1 MAKKLPKFW
10 HQALA
15 FVLCVVLGV
24 SLTLVF
30 ELKSLGLTRGHG
42 DTGTRGVFF
51 EKQLD
56 GLEKIAQKSNLIQ
69 QGRELYQAQRYV
81 EAINI
86 WQLALKAETNSSSQ
100 ATVLNY
106 LSLAYQQLGQWQ
118 QANETISSS
127 LNLIQNLQ
135 QTTPQTKLILAQ
147 VLNTQGS
154 LQLAQGNPEAALNTW
169 QQATN
174 IYTAAGYTQ
183 GRIGSLINQAQ
194 AQQALGLYLQA
205 RKTLAQVEQ
214 TLENQPDQQLKTTGL
229 RSLGNVFKSVGAFA
243 DSRRVL
249 QQSLQLLENDPNF
262 SQELSA
268 TLLSLGN
275 TAYAQGDK
283 NAALAY
289 YERAANVVSANSV
302 TAGGRGAG
310 SREQGGGSN
319 GFCTPTNPERPRR
332 TELDTH
338 VPFRSTAPGQGL
350 LPPLPAP
357 CPSASSVTHIQ
368 AQINQLQLLIAT
380 GQTKKAEN
388 LSLELQPKFNNL
400 SSSRSTIYARINFAK
415 SLVKL
420 GTKEYTTSAR
430 LLATAIEEA
439 ENLSDRQAQ
448 SYALGY
454 LGGLYEQTQQWSNAE
469 DLTQQALQIAQAI
482 NAPHI
487 AYQWQWQLGRI
498 LKAQGAIKSATSA
511 YEVAFTTLKSLR
523 SDLVAINS
531 DIQFSFR
538 EAVEPVYREYVQ
550 LLLNSEPSQE
560 QLKQARQVIESL
572 QLAEL
577 DNFFR
582 SACLQRQIV
591 PIEQIQQSAAAVIY
605 PIILPDRLEVIVSLP
620 QQQLRHYG
628 TKISQAEVEETIE
641 QLRENLEKPFTTP
654 EGKLL
659 SAKIYDWLIRP
670 MEAELT
676 ESQVKT
682 LVFVLDGALRN
693 VAIAA
698 LYDGNN
704 YLVEKYSIALTP
716 GLELLGPRPLRQT
729 KLKTLVAG
737 LTEARHGFSSLP
749 NVSEELKTIESEVP
763 SEVLLNQTFTS
774 SALRKQIDSVPFSVV
789 HLATHGQFSSNADE
803 TFVLAWDKP
812 IKLNELKNLLSS
824 REQTTPEPIELL
836 VLSACETAEG
846 DKRAALGLAGIAIQA
861 GARSTLASLWSLDDE
876 SSARLIGQFYKEL
889 ATKQVTK
896 AEALRQA
903 QLSLLKDPDYRHPI
917 HWAAYV
923 LLGNWL

>member
-1 MAKKLPKFW
+1 MLHSHIAKKLPKFW
-10 HQALA
+10 RQALA
-15 FVLCVVLGV
+15 FMLCVLLGGSFTLMVELRQVMASSVQPLV
-24 SLTLVF
+24 S
-30 ELKSLGLTRGHG
+30 
-42 DTGTRGVFF
+42 
-51 EKQLD
+51 Q
-56 GLEKIAQKSNLIQ
+56 EKIAEKSNLIQ
-69 QGRELYQAQRYV
+69 QGRELYQAQRYA

-147 VLNTQGS
+147 ALNTQGS
-154 LQLAQGNPEAALNTW
+154 LQLAQGKPEAALNTW

-205 RKTLAQVEQ
+205 RKTLAEVEQ
-214 TLENQPDQQLKTTGL
+214 TLENQPDEQLKTTGL

-249 QQSLQLLENDPNF
+249 QQSLQLLENDPNL

-302 TAGGRGAG
+302 T
-310 SREQGGGSN
+310 
-319 GFCTPTNPERPRR
+319 
-332 TELDTH
+332 
-338 VPFRSTAPGQGL
+338 
-350 LPPLPAP
+350 
-357 CPSASSVTHIQ
+357 HIQ
-368 AQINQLQLLIAT
+368 AQINELQLLIAT

-400 SSSRSTIYARINFAK
+400 SPSRSTIYARINFAK

-420 GTKEYTTSAR
+420 GTQEYTTSAK
-430 LLATAIEEA
+430 LLATAIQEA

-620 QQQLRHYG
+620 QQGLRHYA

-763 SEVLLNQTFTS
+763 SQVLLNQTFTS

>member
-1 MAKKLPKFW
+1 MLHFRMAKKLPKFW
-10 HQALA
+10 RQALA

-24 SLTLVF
+24 SLTLVL
-30 ELKSLGLTRGHG
+30 ELKSLGLTRGNG

-51 EKQLD
+51 DKQLD
-56 GLEKIAQKSNLIQ
+56 GLEKIAEKSNLIQ

-86 WQLALKAETNSSSQ
+86 WQLVLKAETNSSSQ

-135 QTTPQTKLILAQ
+135 QPTPLLLAQ
-147 VLNTQGS
+147 ALNIQGS
-154 LQLAQGNPEAALNTW
+154 LQLAQGKPEAALNTW

-214 TLENQPDQQLKTTGL
+214 TLENQPDQQLKITGL
-229 RSLGNVFKSVGAFA
+229 RSLGNVFKSVGAFV

-249 QQSLQLLENDPNF
+249 QQSLQLLENDPNL
-262 SQELSA
+262 SQQLSA

-302 TAGGRGAG
+302 T
-310 SREQGGGSN
+310 
-319 GFCTPTNPERPRR
+319 
-332 TELDTH
+332 
-338 VPFRSTAPGQGL
+338 
-350 LPPLPAP
+350 
-357 CPSASSVTHIQ
+357 HIQ

-380 GQTKKAEN
+380 AQTKKAEN

-400 SSSRSTIYARINFAK
+400 SPSRSTIYARINFAK

-420 GTKEYTTSAR
+420 GTQQYTTSAK

-550 LLLNSEPSQE
+550 LLLNSEPSQQ

-582 SACLQRQIV
+582 SACLQGQIV
-591 PIEQIQQSAAAVIY
+591 PIEQIQQSGAAVIY

-620 QQQLRHYG
+620 QQQLHHYA

-670 MEAELT
+670 VEAELT

-749 NVSEELKTIESEVP
+749 NVSDELKTIESEVP

-903 QLSLLKDPDYRHPI
+903 QLLC
-917 HWAAYV
+917 
-923 LLGNWL
+923 

>member
-1 MAKKLPKFW
+1 MAKKQPRFW
-10 HQALA
+10 RQALA
-15 FVLCVVLGV
+15 FVLCVLLGV
-24 SLTLVF
+24 SLTLTL
-30 ELKSLGLTRGHG
+30 ELRE
-42 DTGTRGVFF
+42 V
-51 EKQLD
+51 
-56 GLEKIAQKSNLIQ
+56 IASSVQPLVVRENIAEKSNLIQ
-69 QGRELYQAQRYV
+69 QARELYQAQQYA
-81 EAINI
+81 EAINL
-86 WQLALKAETNSSSQ
+86 WQLALKAEKNPSSQ
-100 ATVLNY
+100 AMVLNY

-118 QANETISSS
+118 QATQTINSS
-127 LNLIQNLQ
+127 LNLIQNSQ
-135 QTTPQTKLILAQ
+135 QATPQTKLILAQ
-147 VLNTQGS
+147 ALNTQGS
-154 LQLAQGNPEAALNTW
+154 LQLAQGKPEEALNTW

-174 IYTAAGYTQ
+174 IYTAGGYTQ

-205 RKTLAQVEQ
+205 RKTLAKVEQ
-214 TLENQPDQQLKTTGL
+214 TLENQPDEQLKTTGL
-229 RSLGNVFKSVGAFA
+229 RSLGNVLKSVGAFA

-249 QQSLQLLENDPNF
+249 LQSLEL
-262 SQELSA
+262 SQNASKSQPELSA

-283 NAALAY
+283 DAALAY
-289 YERAANVVSANSV
+289 YEQAANITSANSM
-302 TAGGRGAG
+302 T
-310 SREQGGGSN
+310 Q
-319 GFCTPTNPERPRR
+319 
-332 TELDTH
+332 
-338 VPFRSTAPGQGL
+338 
-350 LPPLPAP
+350 
-357 CPSASSVTHIQ
+357 IQ

-400 SSSRSTIYARINFAK
+400 SPSRSTIYSRINLAK

-420 GTKEYTTSAR
+420 GTKENTTSAK
-430 LLATAIEEA
+430 LLAIAIQEA
-439 ENLSDRQAQ
+439 ENLSDRQAE

-454 LGGLYEQTQQWSNAE
+454 LGGLYEQTEQWSNAE
-469 DLTQQALQIAQAI
+469 DFTQKALQIAQAI

-498 LKAQGAIKSATSA
+498 LKAQGAIEQATSA

-550 LLLNSEPSQE
+550 LLLNPEPSQE

-577 DNFFR
+577 DNFLR
-582 SACLQRQIV
+582 SACLQGQIV

-605 PIILPDRLEVIVSLP
+605 PIILEDRLEVILSLP
-620 QQQLRHYG
+620 QQGLRHYA
-628 TKISQAEVEETIE
+628 TKISQPEVEEVIE

-659 SAKIYDWLIRP
+659 SAKVYDWLIRP
-670 MEAELT
+670 VEAQLAQ
-676 ESQVKT
+676 SQVKT

-693 VAIAA
+693 VPIAA
-698 LYDGNN
+698 LYDGNQ

-716 GLELLGPRPLRQT
+716 GLELLGPRPLRQS
-729 KLKTLVAG
+729 KLKTLAAG
-737 LTEARHGFSSLP
+737 LTEARHGFNSLP
-749 NVSEELKTIESEVP
+749 NVSDELKTIESEVP

-774 SALRKQIDSVPFSVV
+774 SALRKQVDSVPFSVV

-812 IKLNELKNLLSS
+812 IKLSELKDLLRS
-824 REQTTPEPIELL
+824 REQTRPEPIELL

-846 DKRAALGLAGIAIQA
+846 DKRAALGLAGVAIQA

-876 SSARLIGQFYKEL
+876 SGARLVGQFYKEL

>member
-1 MAKKLPKFW
+1 MLHFRMAKKLPKFW
-10 HQALA
+10 RQALA
-15 FVLCVVLGV
+15 FVLCVLLGV

-42 DTGTRGVFF
+42 DTETRGVFF
-51 EKQLD
+51 DKQLD
-56 GLEKIAQKSNLIQ
+56 GLNKIAQKSTEYLSNSSLIQ
-69 QGRELYQAQRYV
+69 QGRELYQAQRYA

-86 WQLALKAETNSSSQ
+86 WQLALKAETNPSSQ

-118 QANETISSS
+118 QANETINSS

-147 VLNTQGS
+147 ALNTQGS
-154 LQLAQGNPEAALNTW
+154 LQLAQGKPEAALNTW

-249 QQSLQLLENDPNF
+249 QQSLQLLENDPNL

-268 TLLSLGN
+268 ALLSLGN

-302 TAGGRGAG
+302 T
-310 SREQGGGSN
+310 
-319 GFCTPTNPERPRR
+319 
-332 TELDTH
+332 
-338 VPFRSTAPGQGL
+338 
-350 LPPLPAP
+350 
-357 CPSASSVTHIQ
+357 HIQ
-368 AQINQLQLLIAT
+368 AQINELQLLIAT

-400 SSSRSTIYARINFAK
+400 SPSRSTIYARINLAK

-420 GTKEYTTSAR
+420 GTQEYTTSAK
-430 LLATAIEEA
+430 LLATAIQEA

-550 LLLNSEPSQE
+550 LLLNPEPSQE

-582 SACLQRQIV
+582 SACLQGQIV

-620 QQQLRHYG
+620 QQQLRHYA
-628 TKISQAEVEETIE
+628 TKINQAEVEETIE
-641 QLRENLEKPFTTP
+641 ELRENLEKPFTTP

-670 MEAELT
+670 VEAELT

-749 NVSEELKTIESEVP
+749 NVSDELKTIESEVP

>member
-1 MAKKLPKFW
+1 MTKKQQKFW
-10 HQALA
+10 RKALA
-15 FVLCVVLGV
+15 FVLCVLLGI
-24 SLTLVF
+24 SLTLTL
-30 ELKSLGLTRGHG
+30 ELKQVIASS
-42 DTGTRGVFF
+42 VQFVVS
-51 EKQLD
+51 K
-56 GLEKIAQKSNLIQ
+56 EKITETSNLIQ
-69 QGRELYQAQRYV
+69 QGRELYQAQRYA

-86 WQLALKAETNSSSQ
+86 WQLALKAEKNLSSQ
-100 ATVLNY
+100 TMVLNY
-106 LSLAYQQLGQWQ
+106 LSLAYQQLGKWQ
-118 QANETISSS
+118 QATQAISSS
-127 LNLIQNLQ
+127 LNLIRNL
-135 QTTPQTKLILAQ
+135 PQTKLILAQ
-147 VLNTQGS
+147 ALNTQGS
-154 LQLAQGNPEAALNTW
+154 LQLAQGKTEQALKTW
-169 QQATN
+169 QQATT

-205 RKTLAQVEQ
+205 RKTLAEVEK
-214 TLENQPDQQLKTTGL
+214 TLENQSDKQLKTTGL
-229 RSLGNVFKSVGAFA
+229 RSLGNVLKSVGALA

-249 QQSLQLLENDPNF
+249 QQSLQVLQNDAHL

-275 TAYAQGDK
+275 TAYAQGDTDV
-283 NAALAY
+283 ALAFY
-289 YERAANVVSANSV
+289 KQAATTGSANSM
-302 TAGGRGAG
+302 T
-310 SREQGGGSN
+310 Q
-319 GFCTPTNPERPRR
+319 
-332 TELDTH
+332 
-338 VPFRSTAPGQGL
+338 
-350 LPPLPAP
+350 
-357 CPSASSVTHIQ
+357 IQ
-368 AQINQLQLLIAT
+368 AQINQFQLFIAT
-380 GQTKKAEN
+380 GQTKTAEN
-388 LSLELQPKFNNL
+388 LSIELQRKFTNL
-400 SSSRSTIYARINFAK
+400 SPSRATIYARINFAK

-420 GTKEYTTSAR
+420 GTRENTISAK
-430 LLATAIEEA
+430 LLAIAIGEA
-439 ENLSDRQAQ
+439 ENLSDQPAQ

-454 LGGLYEQTQQWSNAE
+454 LGGLYEQTQQWSNAQ

-498 LKAQGAIKSATSA
+498 LKAQGAIKQATSA

-550 LLLNSEPSQE
+550 LLLNSEPSQD

-582 SACLQRQIV
+582 SACLEGQIV
-591 PIEQIQQSAAAVIY
+591 PIEKIQQSAAAVIY

-620 QQQLRHYG
+620 QQGLRHYT
-628 TKISQAEVEETIE
+628 TKISQSEVEEVTE

-654 EGKLL
+654 EGKSL
-659 SAKIYDWLIRP
+659 SAKVYDWLIRP
-670 MEAELT
+670 AAVEL
-676 ESQVKT
+676 SQNGVKT

-698 LYDGNN
+698 LYDGDR

-716 GLELLGPRPLRQT
+716 GLELLGPRPLRKS
-729 KLKTLVAG
+729 KLKTLAAG

-749 NVSEELKTIESEVP
+749 NVNDELKAIESQVP
-763 SEVLLNQTFTS
+763 NEVLLNQTFTS
-774 SALRKQIDSVPFSVV
+774 SALRKQIDSIPFSVV

-812 IKLNELKNLLSS
+812 IKVNELKELLRS

-876 SSARLIGQFYKEL
+876 SGARLISQFYKEL

-903 QLSLLKDPDYRHPI
+903 QLSLLKDPDYRHPR

>member
-1 MAKKLPKFW
+1 MLHFDMAKKQPRFW
-10 HQALA
+10 RQALV
-15 FVLCVVLGV
+15 FVLCVLLGV

-42 DTGTRGVFF
+42 DAGTRGVFF
-51 EKQLD
+51 NKQLD
-56 GLEKIAQKSNLIQ
+56 GLEKIAEKSSLIQ
-69 QGRELYQAQRYV
+69 QGRELYQAQRYT

-86 WQLALKAETNSSSQ
+86 WQLALKAAKNPSSQ
-100 ATVLNY
+100 AMVLNY

-118 QANETISSS
+118 QASETISSS

-135 QTTPQTKLILAQ
+135 EPTPLILAQ
-147 VLNTQGS
+147 ALNTQGS
-154 LQLAQGNPEAALNTW
+154 LQLAQGKPEQALNTW
-169 QQATN
+169 QQATT

-214 TLENQPDQQLKTTGL
+214 TLENQPDEHLKTTKA
-229 RSLGNVFKSVGAFA
+229 RSLGNVLKSLGALA

-249 QQSLQLLENDPNF
+249 QQSLQLLQNGAHV

-275 TAYAQGDK
+275 TAYAQGDTD
-283 NAALAY
+283 AALAY
-289 YERAANVVSANSV
+289 YEQAANITSANRI
-302 TAGGRGAG
+302 A
-310 SREQGGGSN
+310 Q
-319 GFCTPTNPERPRR
+319 
-332 TELDTH
+332 
-338 VPFRSTAPGQGL
+338 
-350 LPPLPAP
+350 
-357 CPSASSVTHIQ
+357 IQ

-380 GQTKKAEN
+380 EQTKKAEN
-388 LSLELQPKFNNL
+388 LSLQLQSKFSNL
-400 SSSRSTIYARINFAK
+400 SPSRSTIYARINFAK

-420 GTKEYTTSAR
+420 GTQGNTTSAK
-430 LLATAIEEA
+430 LLAIAIQEA
-439 ENLSDRQAQ
+439 ENLSDQQAQ

-454 LGGLYEQTQQWSNAE
+454 LGGLYEQTEQWSNAE
-469 DLTQQALQIAQAI
+469 DFTHKALQIAQAI

-531 DIQFSFR
+531 EIQFSFR
-538 EAVEPVYREYVQ
+538 ETVEPVYREYVQ
-550 LLLNSEPSQE
+550 LLLNSEPNQQ

-582 SACLQRQIV
+582 SACLQEQIV
-591 PIEQIQQSAAAVIY
+591 PIEQIQQSAAAIIY
-605 PIILPDRLEVIVSLP
+605 PIILPDRLEVILSLP
-620 QQQLRHYG
+620 QQELRHYA
-628 TKISQAEVEETIE
+628 TKISQPEVEETIE
-641 QLRENLEKPFTTP
+641 QLRENIEKPFTTP

-659 SAKIYDWLIRP
+659 SAKVYDWLIRP
-670 MEAELT
+670 VEAELV

-682 LVFVLDGALRN
+682 LVFVLDGGLRN

-716 GLELLGPRPLRQT
+716 GLELLSPRPLRQS
-729 KLKTLVAG
+729 KLKTLAAG

-789 HLATHGQFSSNADE
+789 HLATHGQFSSSADE

-812 IKLNELKNLLSS
+812 IKLNELKDLLRS
-824 REQTTPEPIELL
+824 REQTTAEPIELL
-836 VLSACETAEG
+836 VLSACETANG
-846 DKRAALGLAGIAIQA
+846 DKRAALGLAGVAIQA

>member
-1 MAKKLPKFW
+1 MLDSHMAKKQPRFW
-10 HQALA
+10 RQALA
-15 FVLCVVLGV
+15 FVLCVLLGV
-24 SLTLVF
+24 SLTLTL
-30 ELKSLGLTRGHG
+30 ELRE
-42 DTGTRGVFF
+42 V
-51 EKQLD
+51 
-56 GLEKIAQKSNLIQ
+56 IASSVQPLVVRENIAEKSNLIQ
-69 QGRELYQAQRYV
+69 QARELYQAQQYA
-81 EAINI
+81 EAINL
-86 WQLALKAETNSSSQ
+86 WQLALKAEKNPSSQ
-100 ATVLNY
+100 AMVLNY

-118 QANETISSS
+118 QATQTINSS
-127 LNLIQNLQ
+127 LNLIQNSQ
-135 QTTPQTKLILAQ
+135 QATPQTKLILAQ
-147 VLNTQGS
+147 ALNTQGS
-154 LQLAQGNPEAALNTW
+154 LQLAQGKPEEALNTW

-174 IYTAAGYTQ
+174 IYTAGGYTQ

-205 RKTLAQVEQ
+205 RKTLAKVEQ
-214 TLENQPDQQLKTTGL
+214 TLENQPDEQLKTTGL
-229 RSLGNVFKSVGAFA
+229 RSLGNVLKSVGAFA

-249 QQSLQLLENDPNF
+249 LQSLEL
-262 SQELSA
+262 SQNASKSQPELSA

-283 NAALAY
+283 DAALAY
-289 YERAANVVSANSV
+289 YEQAANITSANSM
-302 TAGGRGAG
+302 T
-310 SREQGGGSN
+310 Q
-319 GFCTPTNPERPRR
+319 
-332 TELDTH
+332 
-338 VPFRSTAPGQGL
+338 
-350 LPPLPAP
+350 
-357 CPSASSVTHIQ
+357 IQ

-400 SSSRSTIYARINFAK
+400 SPSRSTIYSRINLAK

-420 GTKEYTTSAR
+420 GTKENTTSAK
-430 LLATAIEEA
+430 LLAIAIQEA
-439 ENLSDRQAQ
+439 ENLSDRQAE

-454 LGGLYEQTQQWSNAE
+454 LGGLYEQTEQWSNAE
-469 DLTQQALQIAQAI
+469 DFTQKALQIAQAI

-498 LKAQGAIKSATSA
+498 LKAQGAIEQATSA

-550 LLLNSEPSQE
+550 LLLNPEPSQE

-577 DNFFR
+577 DNFLR
-582 SACLQRQIV
+582 SACLQGQIV

-605 PIILPDRLEVIVSLP
+605 PIILEDRLEVILSLP
-620 QQQLRHYG
+620 QQGLRHYA
-628 TKISQAEVEETIE
+628 TKISQPEVEEVIE

-659 SAKIYDWLIRP
+659 SAKVYDWLIRP
-670 MEAELT
+670 VEAQLAQ
-676 ESQVKT
+676 SQVKT

-693 VAIAA
+693 VPIAA
-698 LYDGNN
+698 LYDGNQ

-716 GLELLGPRPLRQT
+716 GLELLGPRPLRQS
-729 KLKTLVAG
+729 KLKTLAAG
-737 LTEARHGFSSLP
+737 LTEARHGFNSLP
-749 NVSEELKTIESEVP
+749 NVSDELKTIESEVP

-774 SALRKQIDSVPFSVV
+774 SALRKQVDSVPFSVV

-812 IKLNELKNLLSS
+812 IKLSELKDLLRS
-824 REQTTPEPIELL
+824 REQTRPEPIELL

-846 DKRAALGLAGIAIQA
+846 DKRAALGLAGVAIQA

-876 SSARLIGQFYKEL
+876 SGARLVGQFYKEL

>member
-1 MAKKLPKFW
+1 MAKKQPRFW
-10 HQALA
+10 RKALA
-15 FVLCVVLGV
+15 FVLSVVLGV
-24 SLTLVF
+24 NLTLIL
-30 ELKSLGLTRGHG
+30 ELRQVIASSVQPLVSK
-42 DTGTRGVFF
+42 
-51 EKQLD
+51 
-56 GLEKIAQKSNLIQ
+56 EKIAQESNLIQ
-69 QGRELYQAQRYV
+69 QGRELYQAQRYA
-81 EAINI
+81 EAVNI
-86 WQLALKAETNSSSQ
+86 WQLALKAENNPLSK
-100 ATVLNY
+100 AMVLNY
-106 LSLAYQQLGQWQ
+106 LSLAYQQLGNWQ
-118 QANETISSS
+118 QATQTISSS
-127 LNLIQNLQ
+127 LNLIQNSQ
-135 QTTPQTKLILAQ
+135 QATPQTKLIFAQ
-147 VLNTQGS
+147 ALNTQGS
-154 LQLAQGNPEAALNTW
+154 LQLAEGKTEQALNTW
-169 QQATN
+169 QQAAT
-174 IYTAAGYTQ
+174 IYTVAGYTQ

-205 RKTLAQVEQ
+205 RKTLAEVEQ
-214 TLENQPDQQLKTTGL
+214 TLENQPDEQLKTTGL
-229 RSLGNVFKSVGAFA
+229 RSLGNVLKSVGAFA
-243 DSRRVL
+243 DSRRIL
-249 QQSLQLLENDPNF
+249 QQSLEL
-262 SQELSA
+262 SQNASKSQPELSA

-275 TAYAQGDK
+275 TAYAQGDT

-289 YERAANVVSANSV
+289 YEQAANIVSANSM
-302 TAGGRGAG
+302 T
-310 SREQGGGSN
+310 Q
-319 GFCTPTNPERPRR
+319 
-332 TELDTH
+332 
-338 VPFRSTAPGQGL
+338 
-350 LPPLPAP
+350 
-357 CPSASSVTHIQ
+357 IQ

-388 LSLELQPKFNNL
+388 LSLELQPKFSNL
-400 SSSRSTIYARINFAK
+400 SPSRSTIYSRINFAK

-420 GTKEYTTSAR
+420 GTKENATSAK
-430 LLATAIEEA
+430 LLAIAIQEA

-454 LGGLYEQTQQWSNAE
+454 LGGLYEQTQQWSNAQ

-498 LKAQGAIKSATSA
+498 LKAQGEIKQATSA

-523 SDLVAINS
+523 GDLVAINS

-550 LLLNSEPSQE
+550 LLLNPESSQE
-560 QLKQARQVIESL
+560 QLIQARQVIESL

-582 SACLQRQIV
+582 SACLQGQIV
-591 PIEQIQQSAAAVIY
+591 PIEQIQQSAATVIY
-605 PIILPDRLEVIVSLP
+605 PIILPDRLEVILSLP
-620 QQQLRHYG
+620 EQGLRHYA
-628 TKISQAEVEETIE
+628 TKISQPEVEEVIE

-659 SAKIYDWLIRP
+659 SAKVYDWLIRP
-670 MEAELT
+670 VEAELAQ
-676 ESQVKT
+676 SQVKT
-682 LVFVLDGALRN
+682 LVFILNGALRN
-693 VAIAA
+693 VPIAA

-716 GLELLGPRPLRQT
+716 GLELLGPRPLRQS
-729 KLKTLVAG
+729 KLKTLAAG

-749 NVSEELKTIESEVP
+749 NVSDELKTIESEVP

-774 SALRKQIDSVPFSVV
+774 AALRKQIDSVPFSVV

-812 IKLNELKNLLSS
+812 IKINELKDLLRS

>member
-1 MAKKLPKFW
+1 MLDSRMAKKQPRFW
-10 HQALA
+10 RKGLV
-15 FVLCVVLGV
+15 FLLCVLFGV
-24 SLTLVF
+24 SLTFIL
-30 ELKSLGLTRGHG
+30 ELRQVIASSVQPL
-42 DTGTRGVFF
+42 
-51 EKQLD
+51 
-56 GLEKIAQKSNLIQ
+56 IAQEKSTQYLSNSNLIQ
-69 QGRELYQAQRYV
+69 QGRELYQAQRYA
-81 EAINI
+81 EAVNI
-86 WQLALKAETNSSSQ
+86 WQLALKAENNPSSQ
-100 ATVLNY
+100 AMVLNY
-106 LSLAYQQLGQWQ
+106 LSLAYQQLGNWQ
-118 QANETISSS
+118 QASETISSS
-127 LNLIQNLQ
+127 LNLIQNSQ
-135 QTTPQTKLILAQ
+135 QATPQTKLILAQ
-147 VLNTQGS
+147 ALNTQGS
-154 LQLAQGNPEAALNTW
+154 LQLVQGKAEQALNTW
-169 QQATN
+169 QQATT

-194 AQQALGLYLQA
+194 AQQSLGLYLQA

-214 TLENQPDQQLKTTGL
+214 TLENQPDEQLKTTEL
-229 RSLGNVFKSVGAFA
+229 RSLGNVLKSVGAFA

-249 QQSLQLLENDPNF
+249 QQSLEL
-262 SQELSA
+262 SQNASKSQPELSA

-275 TAYAQGDK
+275 TAYAQGDTD
-283 NAALAY
+283 AALAY
-289 YERAANVVSANSV
+289 YEQAANIVSANSM
-302 TAGGRGAG
+302 T
-310 SREQGGGSN
+310 Q
-319 GFCTPTNPERPRR
+319 
-332 TELDTH
+332 
-338 VPFRSTAPGQGL
+338 
-350 LPPLPAP
+350 
-357 CPSASSVTHIQ
+357 IQ

-388 LSLELQPKFNNL
+388 LSLELQPKFTNL
-400 SSSRSTIYARINFAK
+400 SPSRSTIYSRINLAK

-420 GTKEYTTSAR
+420 GNKEYTTSAK
-430 LLATAIEEA
+430 LLATAIQEA

-454 LGGLYEQTQQWSNAE
+454 LGGLYEQTEQWSNAE
-469 DLTQQALQIAQAI
+469 DFTLEALQIAQAI

-498 LKAQGAIKSATSA
+498 LKAQGEIKQATSA

-538 EAVEPVYREYVQ
+538 ETVEPVYREYVQ
-550 LLLNSEPSQE
+550 LLLNPEPSQE

-577 DNFFR
+577 DNFLR
-582 SACLQRQIV
+582 SACLQGQIV

-605 PIILPDRLEVIVSLP
+605 PIILEDRLEVILSLP
-620 QQQLRHYG
+620 QQGLRHYV
-628 TKISQAEVEETIE
+628 TKISQPEVEEVIE

-659 SAKIYDWLIRP
+659 SAKVYDWLIRP
-670 MEAELT
+670 VEAELAQ
-676 ESQVKT
+676 SQVKT

-693 VAIAA
+693 VPIAA
-698 LYDGNN
+698 LYDGNQ

-716 GLELLGPRPLRQT
+716 GLELLGPRPLRQS

-737 LTEARHGFSSLP
+737 LTEARHGFNSLP
-749 NVSEELKTIESEVP
+749 NVSDELKTIESEVP

-812 IKLNELKNLLSS
+812 IKLNELKDLLGS
-824 REQTTPEPIELL
+824 REQTTLEPIELL

-846 DKRAALGLAGIAIQA
+846 DKRAALGLAGVAIQA

-876 SSARLIGQFYKEL
+876 SGARLVGEFYKEL

-903 QLSLLKDPDYRHPI
+903 QLSLLKDPDYRHPV

>member
-1 MAKKLPKFW
+1 MLHSRMAKKQPRFW
-10 HQALA
+10 RKTLA

-24 SLTLVF
+24 SLTLML
-30 ELKSLGLTRGHG
+30 ELRQVIASSVQPLVIK
-42 DTGTRGVFF
+42 
-51 EKQLD
+51 
-56 GLEKIAQKSNLIQ
+56 EKITQESNLIQ
-69 QGRELYQAQRYV
+69 QARELYQVQRYA
-81 EAINI
+81 EAVNI
-86 WQLALKAETNSSSQ
+86 WQLALKAEKNPSSK
-100 ATVLNY
+100 AMLLNY

-118 QANETISSS
+118 QASETISSS
-127 LNLIQNLQ
+127 LNLIQNFQ
-135 QTTPQTKLILAQ
+135 QATPQTKLIFAQ
-147 VLNTQGS
+147 ALNTQGS
-154 LQLAQGNPEAALNTW
+154 LQLALGKLEEALNTW

-205 RKTLAQVEQ
+205 FKTLAEVEQ
-214 TLENQPDQQLKTTGL
+214 TLENQPDEQLKTTGL
-229 RSLGNVFKSVGAFA
+229 RSLGNVLKSVGALA

-249 QQSLQLLENDPNF
+249 QESLEL
-262 SQELSA
+262 SQNASKSKPELSA

-275 TAYAQGDK
+275 TAYAQGDTD
-283 NAALAY
+283 AALAY
-289 YERAANVVSANSV
+289 YEQAAN
-302 TAGGRGAG
+302 
-310 SREQGGGSN
+310 N
-319 GFCTPTNPERPRR
+319 GV
-332 TELDTH
+332 DTI
-338 VPFRSTAPGQGL
+338 TQ
-350 LPPLPAP
+350 
-357 CPSASSVTHIQ
+357 IQ

-400 SSSRSTIYARINFAK
+400 SASRSTIYSRINLAK

-420 GTKEYTTSAR
+420 GTKEYTTSAK
-430 LLATAIEEA
+430 LLAIAIQEA

-454 LGGLYEQTQQWSNAE
+454 LGGLYEQTEQRSIAE
-469 DLTQQALQIAQAI
+469 DFTYKALQIAQAI

-498 LKAQGAIKSATSA
+498 LKAQGAIGQATSA

-550 LLLNSEPSQE
+550 LLLNPEPSQE

-577 DNFFR
+577 DNFLR
-582 SACLQRQIV
+582 SACLQGQIV
-591 PIEQIQQSAAAVIY
+591 PIEQIQQSAAAVVY
-605 PIILPDRLEVIVSLP
+605 PIILPDRLEVILSLP
-620 QQQLRHYG
+620 QQGLRHHT
-628 TKISQAEVEETIE
+628 TKISQPEVEEVIE

-659 SAKIYDWLIRP
+659 SAKVYDWLIRP
-670 MEAELT
+670 VEAQLAQ
-676 ESQVKT
+676 SQVKT

-693 VAIAA
+693 VPIAA
-698 LYDGNN
+698 LYDGNE

-729 KLKTLVAG
+729 KLKTLAGG

-749 NVSEELKTIESEVP
+749 NVSDELKTIESEVP

-774 SALRKQIDSVPFSVV
+774 SALRKLIDSAPFSVV

-812 IKLNELKNLLSS
+812 IKLNELKDLLRS

-846 DKRAALGLAGIAIQA
+846 DKRAALGLAGVAIQA

-876 SSARLIGQFYKEL
+876 SGARLVSQFYKEL

>member
-1 MAKKLPKFW
+1 MAKKQPRFW
-10 HQALA
+10 RQALA
-15 FVLCVVLGV
+15 FVLCVVLGAN
-24 SLTLVF
+24 LTLIL
-30 ELKSLGLTRGHG
+30 ELRQVIASSVQPLVSK
-42 DTGTRGVFF
+42 
-51 EKQLD
+51 
-56 GLEKIAQKSNLIQ
+56 EKIAEKSNLIQ
-69 QGRELYQAQRYV
+69 QGRELYQAQRYA

-86 WQLALKAETNSSSQ
+86 WDLALKAESNPSSQ
-100 ATVLNY
+100 AMVLNY

-118 QANETISSS
+118 QASQTISSS
-127 LNLIQNLQ
+127 LNLIQNFQ
-135 QTTPQTKLILAQ
+135 QTTPQTKLIFAQ
-147 VLNTQGS
+147 ALNTQGS
-154 LQLAQGNPEAALNTW
+154 LQLAQGKPEEALNTW
-169 QQATN
+169 QQATT

-205 RKTLAQVEQ
+205 RKTLIEVEQ
-214 TLENQPDQQLKTTGL
+214 TLENQPDEQLKTTGL
-229 RSLGNVFKSVGAFA
+229 RSLGNVLKSVGAFA

-249 QQSLQLLENDPNF
+249 QQSLLLLKNGASK
-262 SQELSA
+262 SQPELSA

-275 TAYAQGDK
+275 TAYAQGDT

-289 YERAANVVSANSV
+289 YERAANIISANSM
-302 TAGGRGAG
+302 T
-310 SREQGGGSN
+310 Q
-319 GFCTPTNPERPRR
+319 
-332 TELDTH
+332 
-338 VPFRSTAPGQGL
+338 
-350 LPPLPAP
+350 
-357 CPSASSVTHIQ
+357 IQ

-400 SSSRSTIYARINFAK
+400 SPSRSTIYSRINLAK

-420 GTKEYTTSAR
+420 GTKEYTPSAKV
-430 LLATAIEEA
+430 LAIAIQEA

-454 LGGLYEQTQQWSNAE
+454 LGGLYEQTEQWSNAE
-469 DLTQQALQIAQAI
+469 DFTYKALQIAQAI

-498 LKAQGAIKSATSA
+498 LKAQGAIEQATSA

-523 SDLVAINS
+523 GDLVAINS

-550 LLLNSEPSQE
+550 LLLNPEPSQE

-582 SACLQRQIV
+582 SACLEGQIV
-591 PIEQIQQSAAAVIY
+591 PIEQIQQSAAAVVY
-605 PIILPDRLEVIVSLP
+605 PIILPDRLEVILSLP
-620 QQQLRHYG
+620 QQGLRHYA
-628 TKISQAEVEETIE
+628 TKISQAEVEEVIE

-659 SAKIYDWLIRP
+659 SAKVYDWLIRP
-670 MEAELT
+670 VEPELA

-693 VAIAA
+693 VPIAA

-716 GLELLGPRPLRQT
+716 GLELLGPRPLRQS

-749 NVSEELKTIESEVP
+749 NVSDELKTIESEVP

-774 SALRKQIDSVPFSVV
+774 SALRKQVDSVPFSVV

-812 IKLNELKNLLSS
+812 IKLNELKDLLRS

-846 DKRAALGLAGIAIQA
+846 DKRAALGLAGVAIQA

-876 SSARLIGQFYKEL
+876 SGARLVGQFYKEL

-903 QLSLLKDPDYRHPI
+903 QLSLLKDPDYRHPV

>member
-1 MAKKLPKFW
+1 MAKKQPRFW
-10 HQALA
+10 RKALT
-15 FVLCVVLGV
+15 FVLCVLLGV
-24 SLTLVF
+24 SLTLTL
-30 ELKSLGLTRGHG
+30 ELRQVIASSVQPL
-42 DTGTRGVFF
+42 VA
-51 EKQLD
+51 E
-56 GLEKIAQKSNLIQ
+56 EKIPEKSNLIQ
-69 QGRELYQAQRYV
+69 QARELYEAQRYA

-86 WQLALKAETNSSSQ
+86 WQLALKAEKNPSSQ
-100 ATVLNY
+100 AMVLNY

-118 QANETISSS
+118 QASDTINSS
-127 LNLIQNLQ
+127 LNLIQNSQ
-135 QTTPQTKLILAQ
+135 QTTPQVKLILAQ
-147 VLNTQGS
+147 ALNTQGS
-154 LQLAQGNPEAALNTW
+154 LQLAQGKAEQALNTW
-169 QQATN
+169 QQATT

-205 RKTLAQVEQ
+205 RKTLAEVEQ
-214 TLENQPDQQLKTTGL
+214 TLENQPDEQLKTTGL
-229 RSLGNVFKSVGAFA
+229 RSLGNVLKSVGALA

-249 QQSLQLLENDPNF
+249 QQSLQLLKNGG
-262 SQELSA
+262 SKSQQELSA

-275 TAYAQGDK
+275 TTYAQGDT

-289 YERAANVVSANSV
+289 YEQAANIV
-302 TAGGRGAG
+302 
-310 SREQGGGSN
+310 
-319 GFCTPTNPERPRR
+319 
-332 TELDTH
+332 
-338 VPFRSTAPGQGL
+338 
-350 LPPLPAP
+350 
-357 CPSASSVTHIQ
+357 SASSMTQIQ

-380 GQTKKAEN
+380 EQKKKAEN
-388 LSLELQPKFNNL
+388 LSLQLQSKFSNL
-400 SSSRSTIYARINFAK
+400 SPSRSTIYSRINLAK
-415 SLVKL
+415 SLMKL
-420 GTKEYTTSAR
+420 GTKENTASAK
-430 LLATAIEEA
+430 LLAIAIQEA
-439 ENLSDRQAQ
+439 QNLSDQQAE

-454 LGGLYEQTQQWSNAE
+454 LGGLYEQTQQWSNAQ

-498 LKAQGAIKSATSA
+498 LKVQGAIKPATSA

-550 LLLNSEPSQE
+550 LLLNPGESVEPNQE
-560 QLKQARQVIESL
+560 ELKQARQVIESL

-582 SACLQRQIV
+582 SACLQGQIV
-591 PIEQIQQSAAAVIY
+591 SIEQIQQSQAAVIY
-605 PIILPDRLEVIVSLP
+605 PIILPDRLEVILSLP
-620 QQQLRHYG
+620 QQGLRHYA
-628 TKISQAEVEETIE
+628 TKISQPELEEVTE

-659 SAKIYDWLIRP
+659 SAKVYDWLIRP
-670 MEAELT
+670 VEAELS

-698 LYDGNN
+698 LYDGDR
-704 YLVEKYSIALTP
+704 YLIEKYSIALTP

-749 NVSEELKTIESEVP
+749 NVSDELKAIESEVP
-763 SEVLLNQTFTS
+763 NEVLLNQTFTS
-774 SALRKQIDSVPFSVV
+774 SGLRKQIDSVPFSVV

-812 IKLNELKNLLSS
+812 IKLNELKDLLRS

-836 VLSACETAEG
+836 VLSACETADG
-846 DKRAALGLAGIAIQA
+846 DKRAALGLAGMAIQA

>member
-1 MAKKLPKFW
+1 MLHSQMVKKQPKFW
-10 HQALA
+10 RQALA
-15 FVLCVVLGV
+15 FVLCVVLGM
-24 SLTLVF
+24 SLTLVL
-30 ELKSLGLTRGHG
+30 ELRQVIAAAVQPLTVK
-42 DTGTRGVFF
+42 T
-51 EKQLD
+51 QYLSN
-56 GLEKIAQKSNLIQ
+56 SNLIQ
-69 QGRELYQAQRYV
+69 QGRELYQAQRYA

-86 WQLALKAETNSSSQ
+86 WQLALKAQKNLSSQ
-100 ATVLNY
+100 AMVLNY

-118 QANETISSS
+118 QATQTISSS
-127 LNLIQNLQ
+127 LKLIQNSQ
-135 QTTPQTKLILAQ
+135 ATPQTKLIFAQ
-147 VLNTQGS
+147 ALNTQGS
-154 LQLAQGNPEAALNTW
+154 LQLAEGKTEQALNTW
-169 QQATN
+169 QQAAT

-205 RKTLAQVEQ
+205 RKTLAEVEQ
-214 TLENQPDQQLKTTGL
+214 TLENQPDEQLKTTGL
-229 RSLGNVFKSVGAFA
+229 RSLGNVLKSVGAFA
-243 DSRRVL
+243 DSRRIL
-249 QQSLQLLENDPNF
+249 QQSLEL
-262 SQELSA
+262 SQKASKSQPELSA

-275 TAYAQGDK
+275 TAYAQGDTD
-283 NAALAY
+283 AALAY
-289 YERAANVVSANSV
+289 YEQAANIVSANSM
-302 TAGGRGAG
+302 T
-310 SREQGGGSN
+310 Q
-319 GFCTPTNPERPRR
+319 
-332 TELDTH
+332 
-338 VPFRSTAPGQGL
+338 
-350 LPPLPAP
+350 
-357 CPSASSVTHIQ
+357 IQ

-388 LSLELQPKFNNL
+388 LSVELQPKFSNL
-400 SSSRSTIYARINFAK
+400 SPSRSTIYSRINFAK

-420 GTKEYTTSAR
+420 GTKENATSAK
-430 LLATAIEEA
+430 LLAIAIQEA

-454 LGGLYEQTQQWSNAE
+454 LGGLYEQTQQWSNAQ

-498 LKAQGAIKSATSA
+498 LKAQGAIKPATSA

-523 SDLVAINS
+523 GDLVAINS

-550 LLLNSEPSQE
+550 LLLNPGESLEPSQE

-582 SACLQRQIV
+582 SACLQGQIV
-591 PIEQIQQSAAAVIY
+591 PIEQIQQSAATVIY
-605 PIILPDRLEVIVSLP
+605 PIILPDRLEVILSLP
-620 QQQLRHYG
+620 EQGLRHYA
-628 TKISQAEVEETIE
+628 TKISQPEVEEVIE

-659 SAKIYDWLIRP
+659 SAKVYDWLIRP
-670 MEAELT
+670 VEAELA

-693 VAIAA
+693 VPIAA

-716 GLELLGPRPLRQT
+716 GLELLGPRPLRQS
-729 KLKTLVAG
+729 KLKTLAAG

-749 NVSEELKTIESEVP
+749 NVSDELKTIESEVP

-774 SALRKQIDSVPFSVV
+774 GALRKQIDSVPFSVV

-812 IKLNELKNLLSS
+812 IKINELKDLLRS

-846 DKRAALGLAGIAIQA
+846 DKRAALGLAGVAIQA

-876 SSARLIGQFYKEL
+876 SGARLVGQFYKEL

-903 QLSLLKDPDYRHPI
+903 QLSLLKDPDYRHPV

>member
-1 MAKKLPKFW
+1 MAKKQPRFLRK
-10 HQALA
+10 ALA
-15 FVLCVVLGV
+15 FALCLLIGV
-24 SLTLVF
+24 SLTLIL
-30 ELKSLGLTRGHG
+30 ELRQVTASSVQPLLL
-42 DTGTRGVFF
+42 
-51 EKQLD
+51 E
-56 GLEKIAQKSNLIQ
+56 EKIGEKSTQYLSDSNLIQ
-69 QGRELYQAQRYV
+69 QGRELYQAERYA
-81 EAINI
+81 EAVNI
-86 WQLALKAETNSSSQ
+86 WRSALKAEKNLSSQ
-100 ATVLNY
+100 AMVLNY

-118 QANETISSS
+118 QATKTISSS
-127 LNLIQNLQ
+127 LNLIQNSK
-135 QTTPQTKLILAQ
+135 QTTAQTKLILGQA
-147 VLNTQGS
+147 LNTQGS
-154 LQLAQGNPEAALNTW
+154 LQLAQGKAEEALNTW
-169 QQATN
+169 QQATA
-174 IYTAAGYTQ
+174 IYTTAGYTQ

-205 RKTLAQVEQ
+205 RKTLAEVEQ
-214 TLENQPDQQLKTTGL
+214 TLENQPDRQLKTTGL
-229 RSLGNVFKSVGAFA
+229 RSLGNVLKSVGAFA

-249 QQSLQLLENDPNF
+249 QQSLQMLQGGANV
-262 SQELSA
+262 SQQELSA

-275 TAYAQGDK
+275 TAYAQSNTD
-283 NAALAY
+283 AALAY
-289 YERAANVVSANSV
+289 YEQAA
-302 TAGGRGAG
+302 TTG
-310 SREQGGGSN
+310 
-319 GFCTPTNPERPRR
+319 
-332 TELDTH
+332 
-338 VPFRSTAPGQGL
+338 
-350 LPPLPAP
+350 
-357 CPSASSVTHIQ
+357 SASSMTQIQ
-368 AQINQLQLLIAT
+368 SQINQLQLLIAT
-380 GQTKKAEN
+380 GQTKKAES
-388 LSLELQPKFNNL
+388 LSLQLQPKFSNL
-400 SSSRSTIYARINFAK
+400 PPSRSTIYSRINLAK

-420 GTKEYTTSAR
+420 GTKGNAESAK
-430 LLATAIEEA
+430 LLAIAIQEA
-439 ENLSDRQAQ
+439 QNLSDQQAE

-454 LGGLYEQTQQWSNAE
+454 LGGLYEQTQQWSNAQ

-487 AYQWQWQLGRI
+487 SYQWQWQLGRV
-498 LKAQGAIKSATSA
+498 LKAQGAIKPATSA

-550 LLLNSEPSQE
+550 LLLNPGENVESSQE

-582 SACLQRQIV
+582 SACLQGQIV
-591 PIEQIQQSAAAVIY
+591 PIEQIQQSEAAVIY
-605 PIILPDRLEVIVSLP
+605 PIILPDRLEVILSLP
-620 QQQLRHYG
+620 QQPLRHYA
-628 TKISQAEVEETIE
+628 TKISQPEVEEIIE
-641 QLRENLEKPFTTP
+641 QLRENLEKSFTTP

-659 SAKIYDWLIRP
+659 SAKVYDWLIRP
-670 MEAELT
+670 VEAELS

-682 LVFVLDGALRN
+682 LVFVLDGSLRN

-698 LYDGNN
+698 LYDGKQ

-716 GLELLGPRPLRQT
+716 GLELLGPRPLRQGR
-729 KLKTLVAG
+729 LKTLVAG

-749 NVSEELKTIESEVP
+749 NVSDELKAIESEVP
-763 SEVLLNQTFTS
+763 SEVLVNQKFTS
-774 SALRKQIDSVPFSVV
+774 SELRKQIDSVPFSVV

-812 IKLNELKNLLSS
+812 IKLNELKDLLRS

-846 DKRAALGLAGIAIQA
+846 DKRAALGLAGVAIQA

-876 SSARLIGQFYKEL
+876 SGARLIGQFYKEL

-903 QLSLLKDPDYRHPI
+903 QLSLLKDPDYRHPL
-917 HWAAYV
+917 HWASYV

>member
-1 MAKKLPKFW
+1 MVKKQPKFW
-10 HQALA
+10 RQALA
-15 FVLCVVLGV
+15 FVLCVVLGM
-24 SLTLVF
+24 SLTLVL
-30 ELKSLGLTRGHG
+30 ELRQVIAAAVQPLTVK
-42 DTGTRGVFF
+42 T
-51 EKQLD
+51 QYLSN
-56 GLEKIAQKSNLIQ
+56 SNLIQ
-69 QGRELYQAQRYV
+69 QGRELYQAQRYA

-86 WQLALKAETNSSSQ
+86 WQLALKAQKNLSSQ
-100 ATVLNY
+100 AMVLNY

-118 QANETISSS
+118 QATQTISSS
-127 LNLIQNLQ
+127 LKLIQNSQ
-135 QTTPQTKLILAQ
+135 ATPQTKLIFAQ
-147 VLNTQGS
+147 ALNTQGS
-154 LQLAQGNPEAALNTW
+154 LQLAEGKTEQALNTW
-169 QQATN
+169 QQAAT

-205 RKTLAQVEQ
+205 RKTLAEVEQ
-214 TLENQPDQQLKTTGL
+214 TLENQPDEQLKTTGL
-229 RSLGNVFKSVGAFA
+229 RSLGNVLKSVGAFA
-243 DSRRVL
+243 DSRRIL
-249 QQSLQLLENDPNF
+249 QQSLEL
-262 SQELSA
+262 SQKASKSQPELSA

-275 TAYAQGDK
+275 TAYAQGDTD
-283 NAALAY
+283 AALAY
-289 YERAANVVSANSV
+289 YEQAANIVSANSM
-302 TAGGRGAG
+302 T
-310 SREQGGGSN
+310 Q
-319 GFCTPTNPERPRR
+319 
-332 TELDTH
+332 
-338 VPFRSTAPGQGL
+338 
-350 LPPLPAP
+350 
-357 CPSASSVTHIQ
+357 IQ

-388 LSLELQPKFNNL
+388 LSVELQPKFSNL
-400 SSSRSTIYARINFAK
+400 SPSRSTIYSRINFAK

-420 GTKEYTTSAR
+420 GTKENATSAK
-430 LLATAIEEA
+430 LLAIAIQEA

-454 LGGLYEQTQQWSNAE
+454 LGGLYEQTQQWSNAQ

-498 LKAQGAIKSATSA
+498 LKAQGAIKPATSA

-523 SDLVAINS
+523 GDLVAINS

-550 LLLNSEPSQE
+550 LLLNPGESLEPSQE

-582 SACLQRQIV
+582 SACLQGQIV
-591 PIEQIQQSAAAVIY
+591 PIEQIQQSAATVIY
-605 PIILPDRLEVIVSLP
+605 PIILPDRLEVILSLP
-620 QQQLRHYG
+620 EQGLRHYA
-628 TKISQAEVEETIE
+628 TKISQPEVEEVIE

-659 SAKIYDWLIRP
+659 SAKVYDWLIRP
-670 MEAELT
+670 VEAELA

-693 VAIAA
+693 VPIAA

-716 GLELLGPRPLRQT
+716 GLELLGPRPLRQS
-729 KLKTLVAG
+729 KLKTLAAG

-749 NVSEELKTIESEVP
+749 NVSDELKTIESEVP

-774 SALRKQIDSVPFSVV
+774 GALRKQIDSVPFSVV

-812 IKLNELKNLLSS
+812 IKINELKDLLRS

-846 DKRAALGLAGIAIQA
+846 DKRAALGLAGVAIQA

-876 SSARLIGQFYKEL
+876 SGARLVGQFYKEL

-903 QLSLLKDPDYRHPI
+903 QLSLLKDPDYRHPV

>member
-1 MAKKLPKFW
+1 MAKKQPRFW
-10 HQALA
+10 RQALA
-15 FVLCVVLGV
+15 FVLCMLLGV
-24 SLTLVF
+24 SLTLTL
-30 ELKSLGLTRGHG
+30 ELRQVIASSVQPLVSK
-42 DTGTRGVFF
+42 
-51 EKQLD
+51 
-56 GLEKIAQKSNLIQ
+56 EKIVQESNLIQ
-69 QGRELYQAQRYV
+69 QGRELYQAQRYA

-86 WQLALKAETNSSSQ
+86 WQLALKAENNPSSK
-100 ATVLNY
+100 AMVLNY
-106 LSLAYQQLGQWQ
+106 LSLAYQQLGNWQ
-118 QANETISSS
+118 QASETISSS
-127 LNLIQNLQ
+127 LNLIQNSQ
-135 QTTPQTKLILAQ
+135 QATPQTKLIFAQ
-147 VLNTQGS
+147 ALNTQGS
-154 LQLAQGNPEAALNTW
+154 LQLAEGKTEQALNTW
-169 QQATN
+169 QQAAT

-205 RKTLAQVEQ
+205 RKTLAEVEQ
-214 TLENQPDQQLKTTGL
+214 TLENQPDEQLKTTGL
-229 RSLGNVFKSVGAFA
+229 RSLGNVLKSVGAFA
-243 DSRRVL
+243 DSRRIL
-249 QQSLQLLENDPNF
+249 QQSLEL
-262 SQELSA
+262 SQNASKSQPELSA

-275 TAYAQGDK
+275 TAYAQGDTD
-283 NAALAY
+283 AALAY
-289 YERAANVVSANSV
+289 YEQAANIVSANSM
-302 TAGGRGAG
+302 T
-310 SREQGGGSN
+310 Q
-319 GFCTPTNPERPRR
+319 
-332 TELDTH
+332 
-338 VPFRSTAPGQGL
+338 
-350 LPPLPAP
+350 
-357 CPSASSVTHIQ
+357 IQ

-388 LSLELQPKFNNL
+388 LSVELQPKLTNL
-400 SSSRSTIYARINFAK
+400 SPSRSTIYSRINFAK

-420 GTKEYTTSAR
+420 GTKENATSAK
-430 LLATAIEEA
+430 LLAIAIQEA

-454 LGGLYEQTQQWSNAE
+454 LGGLYEQTQQWSNAQ

-498 LKAQGAIKSATSA
+498 LKAQGEIKQATSA

-523 SDLVAINS
+523 GDLVAINS

-550 LLLNSEPSQE
+550 LLLNPESSQE
-560 QLKQARQVIESL
+560 QLIQARQVIESL

-582 SACLQRQIV
+582 SACLQGQIV
-591 PIEQIQQSAAAVIY
+591 QIEQIQQSAATVIY
-605 PIILPDRLEVIVSLP
+605 PIILPDRLEVILSLP
-620 QQQLRHYG
+620 EQGLRHYA
-628 TKISQAEVEETIE
+628 TKISQPEVEEVIE

-659 SAKIYDWLIRP
+659 SAKVYDWLIRP
-670 MEAELT
+670 VEAELAQ
-676 ESQVKT
+676 SQVKT
-682 LVFVLDGALRN
+682 LVFILDGALRN
-693 VAIAA
+693 VPIAA

-716 GLELLGPRPLRQT
+716 GLELLGPRPLRQS
-729 KLKTLVAG
+729 KLKTLAAG

-749 NVSEELKTIESEVP
+749 NVSDELKTIESEVP

-774 SALRKQIDSVPFSVV
+774 AALRKQIDSVPFSVV

-812 IKLNELKNLLSS
+812 IKINELKDLLRS

-846 DKRAALGLAGIAIQA
+846 DKRAALGLAGVAIQA

-876 SSARLIGQFYKEL
+876 SGARLVGQFYKEL

-903 QLSLLKDPDYRHPI
+903 QLSLLKDPDYRHPV

>member
-1 MAKKLPKFW
+1 MAKKQPRFW
-10 HQALA
+10 RKALA

-24 SLTLVF
+24 NLTLIL
-30 ELKSLGLTRGHG
+30 ELRQVIASSVQPLVSK
-42 DTGTRGVFF
+42 
-51 EKQLD
+51 
-56 GLEKIAQKSNLIQ
+56 EKIAQESNLIQ
-69 QGRELYQAQRYV
+69 QGRELYQAQRYA
-81 EAINI
+81 EAVNI
-86 WQLALKAETNSSSQ
+86 WQLALKAENNPSSQ
-100 ATVLNY
+100 AMVLNY
-106 LSLAYQQLGQWQ
+106 LSLAYQQLGNWQ
-118 QANETISSS
+118 QATQTISSS
-127 LNLIQNLQ
+127 LNLIQNSQ
-135 QTTPQTKLILAQ
+135 QATPQTKLIFAQ
-147 VLNTQGS
+147 ALNTQGS
-154 LQLAQGNPEAALNTW
+154 LQLAEGKTEQALNTW
-169 QQATN
+169 QQAAT

-205 RKTLAQVEQ
+205 RKTLAEVEQ
-214 TLENQPDQQLKTTGL
+214 TLENQPDEQLKTTGL
-229 RSLGNVFKSVGAFA
+229 RSLGNVLKSVGAFA
-243 DSRRVL
+243 DSRRIL
-249 QQSLQLLENDPNF
+249 QQSLEL
-262 SQELSA
+262 SQKASKSQPELSA

-275 TAYAQGDK
+275 TAYAQGNTD
-283 NAALAY
+283 AALAY
-289 YERAANVVSANSV
+289 YEQAANIVSANSM
-302 TAGGRGAG
+302 T
-310 SREQGGGSN
+310 Q
-319 GFCTPTNPERPRR
+319 
-332 TELDTH
+332 
-338 VPFRSTAPGQGL
+338 
-350 LPPLPAP
+350 
-357 CPSASSVTHIQ
+357 IQ

-388 LSLELQPKFNNL
+388 LSVQLQPKLTNL
-400 SSSRSTIYARINFAK
+400 SPSRSTIYSRINFAK

-420 GTKEYTTSAR
+420 GTKENATSAK
-430 LLATAIEEA
+430 LLAIAIQEA

-454 LGGLYEQTQQWSNAE
+454 LGGLYEQTQQWSNAQ

-498 LKAQGAIKSATSA
+498 LKAQGEIKQATSA

-523 SDLVAINS
+523 GDLVAINS

-550 LLLNSEPSQE
+550 LLLNPEPSQE
-560 QLKQARQVIESL
+560 QLIQARQVIESL

-582 SACLQRQIV
+582 SACLQGQIV
-591 PIEQIQQSAAAVIY
+591 PIEQIQQSAATVIY
-605 PIILPDRLEVIVSLP
+605 PIILPDRLEVILSLP
-620 QQQLRHYG
+620 EQGLRHYA
-628 TKISQAEVEETIE
+628 TKISQPEVEEVIE

-659 SAKIYDWLIRP
+659 SAKVYDWLIRP
-670 MEAELT
+670 VEAELAQ
-676 ESQVKT
+676 SQVKT
-682 LVFVLDGALRN
+682 LVFILDGALRN
-693 VAIAA
+693 VPIAA

-716 GLELLGPRPLRQT
+716 GLELLGPRPLRQS
-729 KLKTLVAG
+729 KLKTLAAG

-749 NVSEELKTIESEVP
+749 NVSDELKTIESEVP

-774 SALRKQIDSVPFSVV
+774 AALRKQIDSVPFSVV

-812 IKLNELKNLLSS
+812 IKINELKDLLRS

-917 HWAAYV
+917 YWAAYV

>member
-1 MAKKLPKFW
+1 MAKKQPRFW
-10 HQALA
+10 RQALA
-15 FVLCVVLGV
+15 FVLCVLLGL
-24 SLTLVF
+24 SLTLIF
-30 ELKSLGLTRGHG
+30 ELKSLGLTRGYG
-42 DTGTRGVFF
+42 DAGTRRVFF
-51 EKQLD
+51 NKQLD
-56 GLEKIAQKSNLIQ
+56 GLDKIAEKSTEYLSNSTLIQ
-69 QGRELYQAQRYV
+69 QGRELYQGQRYA

-86 WQLALKAETNSSSQ
+86 WDLALKAENNPSSQ
-100 ATVLNY
+100 AMVLNY
-106 LSLAYQQLGQWQ
+106 LSLAYQQLGDWQ
-118 QANETISSS
+118 QASETINSS
-127 LNLIQNLQ
+127 LNLIQNFQ
-135 QTTPQTKLILAQ
+135 QTTPQTKLIFAQ
-147 VLNTQGS
+147 ALNTQGS
-154 LQLAQGNPEAALNTW
+154 LQLAQGKTEEALNTW

-174 IYTAAGYTQ
+174 IYTATGYTQ

-229 RSLGNVFKSVGAFA
+229 RSLGNVLKSVGAFA

-249 QQSLQLLENDPNF
+249 QQSLQL
-262 SQELSA
+262 SQNVSKSQPELSA

-275 TAYAQGDK
+275 TAYAQGDTD
-283 NAALAY
+283 AALAY
-289 YERAANVVSANSV
+289 YEQAANIVSANSM
-302 TAGGRGAG
+302 T
-310 SREQGGGSN
+310 Q
-319 GFCTPTNPERPRR
+319 
-332 TELDTH
+332 
-338 VPFRSTAPGQGL
+338 
-350 LPPLPAP
+350 
-357 CPSASSVTHIQ
+357 IQ

-388 LSLELQPKFNNL
+388 LSLELQPKFSNL
-400 SSSRSTIYARINFAK
+400 SPSRSTIYSRINLAK

-420 GTKEYTTSAR
+420 GTKEYTTSAK
-430 LLATAIEEA
+430 LLAIAIQEA

-454 LGGLYEQTQQWSNAE
+454 LGGLYEQTEQWPIAE
-469 DLTQQALQIAQAI
+469 DFTYKALQIAQAI

-498 LKAQGAIKSATSA
+498 LKAQGEIKQATSA

-550 LLLNSEPSQE
+550 LLLNPEPSQE

-582 SACLQRQIV
+582 SACLQGQIV
-591 PIEQIQQSAAAVIY
+591 PIEQIQQSAAAVVY
-605 PIILPDRLEVIVSLP
+605 PIILSDRLEVILSLP
-620 QQQLRHYG
+620 QQGLRHYA
-628 TKISQAEVEETIE
+628 TKISQSEVEEVIE

-659 SAKIYDWLIRP
+659 SAKVYDWLIRP
-670 MEAELT
+670 VEAELAK
-676 ESQVKT
+676 SQVKT

-693 VAIAA
+693 VPIAA

-716 GLELLGPRPLRQT
+716 GLELLGPRPLRQS

-812 IKLNELKNLLSS
+812 IKLNELKDLLRS

-846 DKRAALGLAGIAIQA
+846 DKRAALGLAGVAIQA

-876 SSARLIGQFYKEL
+876 SGARLVGQFYKEL

>member
-10 HQALA
+10 RQALA

-56 GLEKIAQKSNLIQ
+56 GLKKIAQKSTEYLSNSSLIQ
-69 QGRELYQAQRYV
+69 QGRELYQAQRYA

-135 QTTPQTKLILAQ
+135 QTTPEAKLILAQ
-147 VLNTQGS
+147 ALNTQGS
-154 LQLAQGNPEAALNTW
+154 LQLAQGKPEAALNTW

-249 QQSLQLLENDPNF
+249 QQSLQLLENDPNL

-275 TAYAQGDK
+275 TAYAQSDK

-289 YERAANVVSANSV
+289 YKRAANVVSAN
-302 TAGGRGAG
+302 
-310 SREQGGGSN
+310 
-319 GFCTPTNPERPRR
+319 
-332 TELDTH
+332 
-338 VPFRSTAPGQGL
+338 
-350 LPPLPAP
+350 
-357 CPSASSVTHIQ
+357 SVTHIQ

-400 SSSRSTIYARINFAK
+400 SPSRSTIYARINFAK

-420 GTKEYTTSAR
+420 GTQEYTTSAK
-430 LLATAIEEA
+430 LLATAIQEA
-439 ENLSDRQAQ
+439 GNLSDRQAL

-550 LLLNSEPSQE
+550 LLLNLEPSQE

-582 SACLQRQIV
+582 SACLQGQIV

-620 QQQLRHYG
+620 QQGLRHYG

-670 MEAELT
+670 MEAELAQ
-676 ESQVKT
+676 SQVKT

-749 NVSEELKTIESEVP
+749 NVSDELKTIESEVP

-774 SALRKQIDSVPFSVV
+774 SALQKQIDSVPFSVV

>member
-1 MAKKLPKFW
+1 MAKKQPRFW
-10 HQALA
+10 RKALT
-15 FVLCVVLGV
+15 FVLCVLLGV
-24 SLTLVF
+24 SLTLTL
-30 ELKSLGLTRGHG
+30 ELRQVIASSVQPL
-42 DTGTRGVFF
+42 VA
-51 EKQLD
+51 E
-56 GLEKIAQKSNLIQ
+56 EKIPEKSNLIQ
-69 QGRELYQAQRYV
+69 QARELYEAQRYA

-86 WQLALKAETNSSSQ
+86 WQLALKAEKNPSSQ
-100 ATVLNY
+100 AMVLNY

-118 QANETISSS
+118 QANETINSS
-127 LNLIQNLQ
+127 LNLIQNSQ
-135 QTTPQTKLILAQ
+135 QTTPQAKLILAQ
-147 VLNTQGS
+147 ALNTQGS
-154 LQLAQGNPEAALNTW
+154 LQLAEGKTEQALNTW
-169 QQATN
+169 QQATT

-205 RKTLAQVEQ
+205 RKTLAEVEQ
-214 TLENQPDQQLKTTGL
+214 TLENQPDEQLKTTGL
-229 RSLGNVFKSVGAFA
+229 RSLGNVFKSVGALA

-249 QQSLQLLENDPNF
+249 QQSLQLLQNGGSK
-262 SQELSA
+262 SQRELSA

-275 TAYAQGDK
+275 TAYAQDDT
-283 NAALAY
+283 NTALAY
-289 YERAANVVSANSV
+289 YEQAANIV
-302 TAGGRGAG
+302 
-310 SREQGGGSN
+310 
-319 GFCTPTNPERPRR
+319 
-332 TELDTH
+332 
-338 VPFRSTAPGQGL
+338 
-350 LPPLPAP
+350 
-357 CPSASSVTHIQ
+357 SASSMTQIQ
-368 AQINQLQLLIAT
+368 AQINQIQLLIAT

-388 LSLELQPKFNNL
+388 LSLQLQSKFSNL
-400 SSSRSTIYARINFAK
+400 SPSRSTIYSRINLAK
-415 SLVKL
+415 SLIKL
-420 GTKEYTTSAR
+420 GTKENTASAK
-430 LLATAIEEA
+430 LLAIAIQEA
-439 ENLSDRQAQ
+439 QNLSDQQAE

-454 LGGLYEQTQQWSNAE
+454 LGGLYEQTEQWSNAQ

-498 LKAQGAIKSATSA
+498 LKAQGAIKPATSA

-550 LLLNSEPSQE
+550 LLLNPGESVEPNQE
-560 QLKQARQVIESL
+560 ELKQARQVIESL

-582 SACLQRQIV
+582 SACLQGQIV
-591 PIEQIQQSAAAVIY
+591 SIEQIQQSQAAVIY
-605 PIILPDRLEVIVSLP
+605 PIILPDRLEVILSLP
-620 QQQLRHYG
+620 QQGLRHYA
-628 TKISQAEVEETIE
+628 TKISQPELEEVTE

-659 SAKIYDWLIRP
+659 SAKVYDWLIRP
-670 MEAELT
+670 VEAELAQ
-676 ESQVKT
+676 SQVKT

-698 LYDGNN
+698 LYDGDR
-704 YLVEKYSIALTP
+704 YLIEKYSIALTP

-749 NVSEELKTIESEVP
+749 NVSDELKAIESEVP
-763 SEVLLNQTFTS
+763 NEVLLNQTFTS
-774 SALRKQIDSVPFSVV
+774 SGLRKQIDSVPFSVV

-812 IKLNELKNLLSS
+812 IKLNELKDLLRS

-836 VLSACETAEG
+836 VLSACETADG
-846 DKRAALGLAGIAIQA
+846 DKRAALGLAGVAIQA